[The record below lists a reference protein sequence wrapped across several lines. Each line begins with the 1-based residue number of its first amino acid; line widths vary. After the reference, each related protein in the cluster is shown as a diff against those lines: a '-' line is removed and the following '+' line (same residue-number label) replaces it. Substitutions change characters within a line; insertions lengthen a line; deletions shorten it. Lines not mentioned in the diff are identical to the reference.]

1 MTAEPT
7 AAKGSWLRRLWS
19 VLRSD
24 KRLLLAVIMM
34 ALLGL
39 TAAFG
44 PLLVRY
50 GPEEVFTTDPLSPP
64 SWGHP
69 MGSDVFG
76 RDVLT
81 RLVYGARIS
90 LVISFVVALG
100 SIAIGFPLGLII
112 GFKGGRLDQVA
123 SRILDTMFAFP
134 SILLALVVA
143 TIFGPGLLT
152 VTYALV
158 AAYVPIVT
166 RVIRAAT
173 ISEVGREYVT
183 AARVTGVKPLAIAFK
198 HVVPNITSPL
208 LVMASLLMSVTVLA
222 EAALSYLGLG
232 AQPPTSSWGKMLT
245 EDSPYIFV
253 APYLSIFPGLA
264 IAYFVLALNLLGDGL
279 RDQLDPRLREL
290 L

>member
-1 MTAEPT
+1 MTSPADVVD
-7 AAKGSWLRRLWS
+7 SRLKRFVA

-24 KRLLLAVIMM
+24 KRLLAAVVMISM
-34 ALLGL
+34 LGL
-39 TAAFG
+39 VAALG
-44 PLLVRY
+44 PFLVRFT
-50 GPEEVFTTDPLSPP
+50 PEQVFVTDPLSPP
-64 SWGHP
+64 SWSHP

-81 RLVYGARIS
+81 RLVFGARIS
-90 LVISFVVALG
+90 VLVSFTVAAG

-112 GFKGGRLDQVA
+112 GFKGGRLDQIA

-166 RVIRAAT
+166 RVIRSAA
-173 ISEVGREYVT
+173 ISEVGRDYVT
-183 AARVTGVKPLAIAFK
+183 AARVTGVRPLTIAMK
-198 HVVPNITSPL
+198 HVVPNITSPM

-232 AQPPTSSWGKMLT
+232 AQPPTPSWGNMLT

-264 IAYFVLALNLLGDGL
+264 IAFFVLALNLLGDGL
-279 RDQLDPRLREL
+279 RDQLDPRIREL